1 MKTSINTKT
10 ATTAELVAF
19 YNAHSG
25 CEPVKRFSDRRNAE
39 KRVEKLLAE
48 RQFNIPSPLV
58 DGQHCPV
65 CGSADLYFGR
75 VVREKLI
82 DEEHVVTCRS
92 CDYTVDWRKSKS
104 NKPATKAGPR
114 PAMKQSLKLDR
125 RILHVETG
133 TVYANACQ
141 VWKAALVTSSQGD
154 RLSAT
159 LYGAAKR
166 GEFPVLNVNG
176 HNFKLAAGGAA

>member
-1 MKTSINTKT
+1 MKTINIKT
-10 ATTAELVAF
+10 ATTNELVAF

-25 CEPVKRFSDRRNAE
+25 CDPVKRFSDRRNAE

-48 RQFNIPSPLV
+48 RQFNVPSPLV

-65 CGSADLYFGR
+65 CGSTDLFFGR
-75 VVREKLI
+75 VVKEKLV
-82 DEEHVVTCRS
+82 DEEHIVTCRS

-104 NKPATKAGPR
+104 SKPVTKVGPR

-154 RLSAT
+154 RLSST

-166 GEFPVLNVNG
+166 GEFPVLTVNG
-176 HNFKLAAGGAA
+176 HNFKLAAGGAK

>member
-1 MKTSINTKT
+1 MKTINVKA
-10 ATTAELVAF
+10 ATTHELVAF

-25 CEPVKRFSDRRNAE
+25 CDPIKKFSDRRNAE
-39 KRVEKLLAE
+39 KRVEKLMAE
-48 RQFNIPSPLV
+48 RQFKAPSPLV

-65 CGSADLYFGR
+65 CGSADLHSGR
-75 VVREKLI
+75 NVRGTVV
-82 DEEHVVTCRS
+82 DEEHIVS
-92 CDYTVDWRKSKS
+92 CNSCNYTVDWRKSKS
-104 NKPATKAGPR
+104 VKPVTKVGPR

-125 RILHVETG
+125 RIVHVETG

-166 GEFPVLNVNG
+166 GEFPTLNVNG
-176 HNFKLAAGGAA
+176 HTFELAVKGGAK

>member
-1 MKTSINTKT
+1 MKTINVKS
-10 ATTAELVAF
+10 ATTRELVEF

-25 CEPVKRFSDRRNAE
+25 CDPIKKFSDRRNAE
-39 KRVEKLLAE
+39 KRVEKLMAE
-48 RQFNIPSPLV
+48 RQFKAPSPLV
-58 DGQHCPV
+58 DNQHCPV
-65 CGSADLYFGR
+65 CNSADLYFGKL
-75 VVREKLI
+75 VREQLV
-82 DEEHVVTCRS
+82 DEEHIVTCRS
-92 CDYTVDWRKSKS
+92 CGYTVDWRKSK
-104 NKPATKAGPR
+104 NAKPVTKVGPR

-125 RILHVETG
+125 RILHIETG

-166 GEFPVLNVNG
+166 GEFPTLSVNG
-176 HNFKLAAGGAA
+176 HTFELAVKGE

>member
-1 MKTSINTKT
+1 MKTINVKT

-25 CEPVKRFSDRRNAE
+25 CDPIKKFSDRRNAE
-39 KRVEKLLAE
+39 KRIEKLLAE
-48 RQFNIPSPLV
+48 RQFNIPQPLV
-58 DGQHCPV
+58 DNQHCPV

-75 VVREKLI
+75 MVREKLV
-82 DEEHVVTCRS
+82 DEEHCVGCHS
-92 CDYTVDWRKSKS
+92 CGYTVDHRSGKSS
-104 NKPATKAGPR
+104 KPVTKVGPR

-125 RILHVETG
+125 RIVHIETG
-133 TVYANACQ
+133 NIYANACQ

-154 RLSAT
+154 RLSST

-166 GEFPVLNVNG
+166 GEFPVLTVNG
-176 HNFKLAAGGAA
+176 HNFKLAAGGVK